1 MLAKCKGNMKMIAFI
16 EEETV
21 IRKILKH
28 LNLWITVHDPPLL
41 SKVASKNEP
50 HLMVEPTVIM
60 LFSHQRS
67 FFTCTDIS
75 LTSSSAVVA
84 FLAASNVFGTIF

>member
-28 LNLWITVHDPPLL
+28 LNLWITGNHGPPPL
-41 SKVASKNEP
+41 SKAAGEDEFPCVPAMDITVTRRGASAEKKRLYMQKYRMP
-50 HLMVEPTVIM
+50 KVRKGVCP
-60 LFSHQRS
+60 
-67 FFTCTDIS
+67 S
-75 LTSSSAVVA
+75 LP
-84 FLAASNVFGTIF
+84 